1 MKILEREAT
10 IGELETRV
18 EMLKSASS
26 ASSDLQ
32 LQGLMASNE
41 SDKVAASRAMAQ
53 NLRLKDQLEELQMR
67 LIELVSHYT
76 LQYMPSCH
84 CQLANCQ
91 CCVHYYVIIENR
103 FFKSVFGSQ
112 VIPTQ
117 TFCEA
122 LIYPNTPQVVHVVL
136 TLVVQG
142 VVFHYLLYLPF
153 VD

>member
-67 LIELVSHYT
+67 LIELVSESKV
-76 LQYMPSCH
+76 YMSS
-84 CQLANCQ
+84 CQLINCQ
-91 CCVHYYVIIENR
+91 SRSILEGN
-103 FFKSVFGSQ
+103 FWLPSNS
-112 VIPTQ
+112 
-117 TFCEA
+117 
-122 LIYPNTPQVVHVVL
+122 YPN
-136 TLVVQG
+136 
-142 VVFHYLLYLPF
+142 LLRDAHLC
-153 VD
+153 